1 MQKSYEISKERNSLL
16 KKIKRKILHW
26 LHLTN
31 DPVIKVYNGYG
42 SSDKLL
48 VFGHALRLSPLPR
61 KKYRKNVFTNTY
73 GLLRLFMVRPLAG
86 ARLKILWENNT
97 FETHSEDDGFFRFE
111 WKPDH
116 SLKPGW
122 YSVTVSIIHPS
133 KRTKFSTARGDIFV
147 PHPYKHTF
155 ISDIDDTFLIS
166 HSSNLRKRLYVLLT
180 KNARSRK
187 PFESVVEFYQSL
199 ASSGASPGTSNPF
212 FYVSSSEWNLYDYIS
227 EFSHQQHL
235 PRGVYLLSQMK
246 KFSQLWNT
254 GQNNHATKFVRITR
268 IIEAYP
274 DQQFVLFGDDSQ
286 EDPNIYYALT
296 EYFKEK
302 IFAIY
307 IRHVHKTNKENVLKL
322 KEKIEV
328 MGIAF
333 CYFSHSS
340 EAIEHSRAIGLTV

>member
-1 MQKSYEISKERNSLL
+1 MQKSNEQGKERNSLV
-16 KKIKRKILHW
+16 KKIKRKVLHW

-31 DPVIKVYNGYG
+31 DPVVKVYNGYG
-42 SSDKLL
+42 SAEKL
-48 VFGHALRLSPLPR
+48 VIFGHALRLSPLPR
-61 KKYRKNVFTNTY
+61 KKYRKNVFRNSY
-73 GLLRLFMVRPLAG
+73 GLLRMFMVRPLAK
-86 ARLKILWENNT
+86 ARLKILWENST
-97 FETHSEDDGFFRFE
+97 FETHTEDDGFFRFE

-116 SLKPGW
+116 PLSPGW

-133 KRTKFSTARGDIFV
+133 KRSRYSEACGDIFV
-147 PHPYKHTF
+147 PYPYKNTF

-187 PFESVVEFYQSL
+187 PFESVVDFYQAL
-199 ASSGASPGTSNPF
+199 ARMGASDGTSNPF
-212 FYVSSSEWNLYDYIS
+212 FYVSSSEWNLYDYIN
-227 EFSHQQHL
+227 EFSRKEHL
-235 PRGVYLLSQMK
+235 PKGVYLLNQLK

-274 DQQFVLFGDDSQ
+274 DQHFILFGDDSQ
-286 EDPNIYYALT
+286 EDPNIYFALA
-296 EYFKEK
+296 EYFKGK
-302 IFAIY
+302 IHAIY
-307 IRHVHKTNKENVLKL
+307 IRHVRKSSREKVLL
-322 KEKIEV
+322 LQEKIEL

-340 EAIEHSRAIGLTV
+340 EAIEHSRGIGLTV